1 MRTCNPLDDDTASV
15 TSAAGVSVGC
25 WAADGAVVVEI
36 TRGGYLVGTCL
47 TAAQAAE
54 LVDHLQATIAAVD
67 PAWRARERARNAEF
81 RRLLAAAA
89 SDNLP

>member
-1 MRTCNPLDDDTASV
+1 MSV
-15 TSAAGVSVGC
+15 TTAAGVNVGC
-25 WAADGAVVVEI
+25 WPADGAVVVEI
-36 TRGGYLVGTCL
+36 TRGGHLVGACL

-67 PAWRARERARNAEF
+67 PKWRARERTRNAEL

-89 SDNLP
+89 ADNLP